1 MNEFKSDV
9 TNVFTFFFRSFE
21 RPAATIVPHGDG
33 LATSLVFLSSD
44 GAGLLDA

>member
-1 MNEFKSDV
+1 MNSNLTLLTFLP
-9 TNVFTFFFRSFE
+9 FFFRSFE